1 MGNLVFFLY
10 LFVKTLKVKK
20 CKILFSE
27 KYLSMLNFWILAF
40 FGCLINN
47 ESNIYLKFL
56 FRKLF
61 ISLYHGQWTAGLAGY
76 RCIPT
81 RHGFLVSDK
90 TSEKVNRRQWSHWKD
105 SEKQFFHCIRCTYMI
120 NKNTNVDRCRVLLGS
135 AILLWKFLF
144 PKPTSVPSPIHCNL
158 QKTIILTQIF
168 SSERVKSKKAL
179 WCTVLKA

>member
-90 TSEKVNRRQWSHWKD
+90 MSVKVNRRQWSHWKD
-105 SEKQFFHCIRCTYMI
+105 SEKQFFHSIWCTYMI
-120 NKNTNVDRCRVLLGS
+120 TKTPMLTGAELFCASYSTALGYS
-135 AILLWKFLF
+135 IPEADFG
-144 PKPTSVPSPIHCNL
+144 SVSYM
-158 QKTIILTQIF
+158 
-168 SSERVKSKKAL
+168 SES
-179 WCTVLKA
+179 CFQH

>member
-1 MGNLVFFLY
+1 M
-10 LFVKTLKVKK
+10 
-20 CKILFSE
+20 FSE

-76 RCIPT
+76 RYIPT

-90 TSEKVNRRQWSHWKD
+90 MSVKVNRRQWSHWKD
-105 SEKQFFHCIRCTYMI
+105 SEKQFFYCIRCTYI
-120 NKNTNVDRCRVLLGS
+120 YDNKNTNVDRSRALLCQLQYCSGIFCTRS
-135 AILLWKFLF
+135 RLRFRLLYTVIYRKQLF
-144 PKPTSVPSPIHCNL
+144 
-158 QKTIILTQIF
+158 
-168 SSERVKSKKAL
+168 
-179 WCTVLKA
+179 

>member
-1 MGNLVFFLY
+1 MFSSCIRY
-10 LFVKTLKVKK
+10 LFVKTLKGKK

-27 KYLSMLNFWILAF
+27 KYFSILNFCSLSIF
-40 FGCLINN
+40 RGGEINN

-90 TSEKVNRRQWSHWKD
+90 MSVKVNRRQWSHWKD
-105 SEKQFFHCIRCTYMI
+105 SEKQFFHSIRCTYMI
-120 NKNTNVDRCRVLLGS
+120 TKTPMLTGAELFCASYSTALGYSIPEADFGS
-135 AILLWKFLF
+135 AFYIL
-144 PKPTSVPSPIHCNL
+144 
-158 QKTIILTQIF
+158 
-168 SSERVKSKKAL
+168 
-179 WCTVLKA
+179 